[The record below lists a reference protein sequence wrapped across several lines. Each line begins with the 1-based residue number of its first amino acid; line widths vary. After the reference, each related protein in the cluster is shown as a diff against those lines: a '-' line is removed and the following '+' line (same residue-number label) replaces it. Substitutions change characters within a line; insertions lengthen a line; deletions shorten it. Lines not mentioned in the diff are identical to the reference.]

1 MTSIYTQALRFE
13 PVTEAS
19 TKPGAADAL
28 LDLNGT
34 QLRTAELRLGGERIT
49 LTEHRLKPGRPIP
62 PDSKSLDHWF
72 QQSATVAVGFAR
84 RGEPG
89 GRPKRRGPGP

>member
-1 MTSIYTQALRFE
+1 MTSIYTQVLRFE

-19 TKPGAADAL
+19 TNPGAADAL

-34 QLRTAELRLGGERIT
+34 QLRTAELRLGGEST
-49 LTEHRLKPGRPIP
+49 ALTEHRLKPGRPIP
-62 PDSKSLDHWF
+62 PDSMSLDRWF
-72 QQSATVAVGFAR
+72 QQSGTGAFGFAR
-84 RGEPG
+84 RGQPG